1 MGKWLQCLWCG
12 CGSPVFPQNW
22 SSQKHSL
29 MGIFLPLSFLIS
41 KMKIMISPFD
51 VFSYIRS
58 KWIWFFKC
66 VLYTIIS
73 MIVMKMK
80 SILHNTCCQL
90 LCVVSSN
97 RIFILFPFCS
107 ILCFWTSLNKNV
119 FLKNPD
125 TVVLAQGT
133 CPTHRNMTYTM
144 VWKCGKLFYHETSF
158 FPNCHSNWKYNI
170 WGDFFSISS
179 NISLFEYNLGE
190 LIQHVVLKWKLEYRL
205 TWEWNP

>member
-1 MGKWLQCLWCG
+1 MSSPILDLNEYGSLNVYYTPLFPWLLW
-12 CGSPVFPQNW
+12 
-22 SSQKHSL
+22 
-29 MGIFLPLSFLIS
+29 
-41 KMKIMISPFD
+41 
-51 VFSYIRS
+51 
-58 KWIWFFKC
+58 
-66 VLYTIIS
+66 
-73 MIVMKMK
+73 KMK
-80 SILHNTCCQL
+80 SILHNRCCQL

-107 ILCFWTSLNKNV
+107 ILCSWTNLNKNV

-144 VWKCGKLFYHETSF
+144 VWNCGKLFYHETSF

-190 LIQHVVLKWKLEYRL
+190 LIQHVVLKWKLENRPFHFTDWL
-205 TWEWNP
+205 GNGIHKVKEGFGKQLSD

>member
-1 MGKWLQCLWCG
+1 MSSPILDLNEY
-12 CGSPVFPQNW
+12 GSLN
-22 SSQKHSL
+22 
-29 MGIFLPLSFLIS
+29 
-41 KMKIMISPFD
+41 
-51 VFSYIRS
+51 
-58 KWIWFFKC
+58 

-97 RIFILFPFCS
+97 RNLYPFSFCS
-107 ILCFWTSLNKNV
+107 ILCFWTSLNKMY
-119 FLKNPD
+119 LQNP
-125 TVVLAQGT
+125 TLGACSRGPAPPHTGT
-133 CPTHRNMTYTM
+133 WPTLWFES
-144 VWKCGKLFYHETSF
+144 VKLFYCKRPSSQTVTATENITYEVTF
-158 FPNCHSNWKYNI
+158 FQSPL
-170 WGDFFSISS
+170 